1 MNDKKKWDVYYNNES
16 KLSPPWESDMVFH
29 KLPSILVSNKLDSI
43 EYKNII
49 ELGCGRSQTAIYL
62 ANNDYNV
69 TAIDFC
75 EKAINDAKTISDAVN
90 WLLLDILDDNLFDE
104 LGKESYDMVF
114 DMQCFHVLR
123 DINESKAVNV
133 IYNLLRKNGIAI
145 IVVGAKHND
154 NNDDENVPKPGPSLL
169 TREQL
174 VIPFTHV
181 GFELCSI
188 ELSTFN
194 VTEFYLSMDAIPE
207 CWIAVFK
214 KVIV

>member
-1 MNDKKKWDVYYNNES
+1 MNDKKKWDIYYNNES
-16 KLSPPWESDMVFH
+16 KSPPPWESDRVFH
-29 KLPSILVSNKLDSI
+29 KLFSILESNKLDSI
-43 EYKNII
+43 QYKKII

-62 ANNDYNV
+62 ANNNYNV

-75 EKAINDAKTISDAVN
+75 DKAINDAKTMNDTVN

-133 IYNLLRKNGIAI
+133 IYNLLRKDGIAI
-145 IVVGAKHND
+145 IVVGAKHSD
-154 NNDDENVPKPGPSLL
+154 NNDEPKPGPSLL
-169 TREQL
+169 TKEQL
-174 VIPFTHV
+174 VIPFTNV

-214 KVIV
+214 KVVV

>member
-1 MNDKKKWDVYYNNES
+1 MNDKKKWDNYYNNES
-16 KLSPPWESDMVFH
+16 KQPPWESDMVFH
-29 KLPSILVSNKLDSI
+29 KLPNILNENKLDSI
-43 EYKNII
+43 EYNNII

-62 ANNDYNV
+62 ANNHYNV

-75 EKAINDAKTISDAVN
+75 EKAINDAKAINDDVN
-90 WLLLDILDDNLFDE
+90 WLVCDILDDNLFDK
-104 LGKESYDMVF
+104 LDKESYDMVF

-133 IYNLLRKNGIAI
+133 IYNLLKKDGIAI
-145 IVVGAKHND
+145 IVVGAKHSD
-154 NNDDENVPKPGPSLL
+154 DNDDNVPKPGPSLL

-174 VIPFTHV
+174 VFPFTNI
-181 GFELCSI
+181 GFELQSI

-207 CWIAVFK
+207 CWIGIFK
-214 KVIV
+214 KV